1 MIDEAGPWGTGPFTL
16 VQGESS
22 ITTRTVIM
30 SGEPFACSHLIE
42 SEQRS
47 PQLVLEANL
56 DHWNRERGPHIERA
70 VFRNDL
76 SPDHGLDL
84 CLAGDGEVDIVTE
97 VSPADAERVLASEH
111 AKLIAFDANRV
122 LVGIINRGQA
132 DVPLDSVA
140 ARTAIN
146 LAVDRAKLV
155 AQGLNGYATVIPAM
169 TPPWCSGLPAGATPF
184 PHDPARAKALFQE
197 SGWPAG
203 RPLRLAAG
211 ENFAGIGELIAWDLR
226 GSLGIDVELIVVP
239 DAAMPAGARRLI
251 ENKLGQPWD
260 VLLFGWF
267 DLSSE
272 APPAAVHREFFGRDG
287 AFRAGPLDDGFDA
300 LFDQMKVQ
308 LDGDKLVKVAE
319 QIDAYVKEQALAL
332 FLCAPQ
338 ALYAVNNH
346 VEFGPYRATFEIAE
360 VTVDEGHW
368 SRVDG
373 GSGYRPPAQIQG
385 ELVSTPAM
393 PVAGEGGGG
402 PVAGDASK
410 AKPGFSGAA
419 GNAC

>member
-22 ITTRTVIM
+22 ITTRTVLM
-30 SGEPFACSHLIE
+30 SNDPFSCSHLIE
-42 SEQRS
+42 TEQRS
-47 PQLVLEANL
+47 PQLVLEANP
-56 DHWNRERGPHIERA
+56 DHWNVERGPHVERA

-76 SPDHGLDL
+76 SPERALDL
-84 CLAGDGEVDIVTE
+84 CLDGDGEVDIVTE
-97 VSPADAERVLASEH
+97 VSPADAERVLASQH

-122 LVGIINRGQA
+122 LVGIINRGQT
-132 DVPLDSVA
+132 DVPLDSA
-140 ARTAIN
+140 AVRTAIN
-146 LAVDRAKLV
+146 VAVDRA
-155 AQGLNGYATVIPAM
+155 
-169 TPPWCSGLPAGATPF
+169 PPWCSGLPAGAQPF
-184 PHDPARAKALFQE
+184 PHEPERARQLIAD

-203 RPLRLAAG
+203 RPLRVAAG
-211 ENFAGIGELIAWDLR
+211 ENFAGIGELVVADLQAALR
-226 GSLGIDVELIVVP
+226 IDVELIVVP
-239 DAAMPAGARRLI
+239 DANMPAGARRLV

-287 AFRAGPLDDGFDA
+287 AFRAGPLDEGFDA
-300 LFDQMKVQ
+300 LYDEMKVQ
-308 LDGDKLVKVAE
+308 LDGDRLVEVAE
-319 QIDAYVKEQALAL
+319 RIDAYVKEQALAL

-346 VEFGPYRATFEIAE
+346 VEFGPYRTTFEIAE

-368 SRVDG
+368 SRVEG
-373 GSGYRPPAQIQG
+373 GTGYQPPAHIEG
-385 ELVSTPAM
+385 LIVSTPAM
-393 PVAGEGGGG
+393 PVAGERGGTPAVGG
-402 PVAGDASK
+402 DSK
-410 AKPGFSGAA
+410 GKPGFSGAS